1 MTCQMV
7 EGIGDG
13 LRSIATVI
21 SNGHYVFDIK
31 QKQISSFRV
40 SLQD

>member
-13 LRSIATVI
+13 LRSIATVL
-21 SNGHYVFDIK
+21 SNGNYVFGRN

-40 SLQD
+40 NLRD